1 MSWGQEYLC
10 INLKVKTMI
19 KTTYKLISKL
29 NNKEST
35 YGQYIEKEKIDIDK
49 LKTMYSIYEQYY
61 ENTKFSVFVEDF
73 QKKSGAILIFNK
85 DRNEIVGFSTVAVQH
100 FYFEGKDYTVIFSG
114 DTVILRAY
122 WGTRTLQSTMFKLIM
137 KLRVKYPFN
146 ELYWLLISKGY
157 KTYLLLANNYY
168 AYYPN
173 IMDENQHLSAVVE
186 HYCENFFGEYYDKE
200 VGLLNFGNDYQPL
213 KGEVAPITDEMR
225 IKNPKIEFFEQL
237 NPTWT
242 VGTELPCIGRL
253 AWKDIARFPAKLISK
268 PISKGRCDSIVS
280 KHTRQRGASK

>member
-1 MSWGQEYLC
+1 M
-10 INLKVKTMI
+10 IN
-19 KTTYKLISKL
+19 TTYKLISRF

-35 YGQYIEKEKIDIDK
+35 YGQYVEKEQIDIDR
-49 LKTMYSIYEQYY
+49 LKVMYSIYEQYY
-61 ENTKFSVFVEDF
+61 ENTKFSIFVDDF
-73 QKKSGAILIFNK
+73 KKKSGAILIFNSET
-85 DRNEIVGFSTVAVQH
+85 DEIVGFSTVVVQH
-100 FYFEGKDYTVIFSG
+100 FYLNGKDYTVLFSG

-122 WGTRTLQSTMFKLIM
+122 WGTRTLQSTMLKLMI

-168 AYYPN
+168 VYYPN
-173 IMDENQHLSAVVE
+173 IKDENQHLSTVVE

-200 VGLLNFGNDYQPL
+200 AGLLNFGNDYQPL
-213 KGEVAPITDEMR
+213 KGEVAPITEEMR
-225 IKNPKIEFFEQL
+225 AKNPNIHFFEQM

-253 AWKDIARFPAKLISK
+253 GWKDLARFPVKLITK
-268 PISKGRCDSIVS
+268 PASKGRCEALL
-280 KHTRQRGASK
+280 KTPANRQGVLQ